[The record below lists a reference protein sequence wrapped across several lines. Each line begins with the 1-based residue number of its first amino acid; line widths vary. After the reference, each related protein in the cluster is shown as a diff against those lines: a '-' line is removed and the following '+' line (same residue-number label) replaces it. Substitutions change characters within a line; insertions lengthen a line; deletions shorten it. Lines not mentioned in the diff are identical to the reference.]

1 MAAGATY
8 TPIATTTLGST
19 QASYTFSS
27 ISGSYTDLRL
37 IANGTIP
44 GAGDLKVVFNSDTA
58 SNYSW
63 SQISGDGA
71 STYSSRGSNFA
82 AILSYT
88 ATTSLFVG
96 TMDLLNYSN
105 ATTYKTTLSRG
116 NQADGRTMAYVNCW
130 RSTAAINSI
139 TISHAAG
146 NLQSGSTF
154 TLYGIASSG

>member
-1 MAAGATY
+1 MAGGSTY
-8 TPIATTTLGST
+8 QAIATTTLTST
-19 QASYTFSS
+19 ATSYSFSS

-37 IANGTIP
+37 IVNGTIP
-44 GAGDLKVVFNSDTA
+44 GGGDLKVVFNSDTA

-63 SQISGDGA
+63 SQMSGDGA

-130 RSTAAINSI
+130 RSTSAINSLA
-139 TISHAAG
+139 ISHAAG
-146 NLQSGSTF
+146 NLQTGTTL
-154 TLYGIASSG
+154 TLYGIKAA